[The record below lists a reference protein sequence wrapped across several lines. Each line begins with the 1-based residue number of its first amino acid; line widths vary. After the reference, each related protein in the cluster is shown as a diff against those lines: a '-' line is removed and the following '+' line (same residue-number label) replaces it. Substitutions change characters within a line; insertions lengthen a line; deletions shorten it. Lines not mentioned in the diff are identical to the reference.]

1 MAKTANLYAR
11 IEPEIKGE
19 AEKILEALGIPVSV
33 AINLFYKQ
41 IILQQGLPFNVSLNP
56 AKSNETATTLANAAA
71 TQSNFAKTRPQI
83 CSEPQTAYNANVNLK
98 NYSLTSTEE
107 PSDELLEA
115 LMNQVGE
122 AAKKSSAN
130 AELTIKKLQDKANS
144 IIAKNKISCYKTRH
158 RRA

>member
-56 AKSNETATTLANAAA
+56 TK
-71 TQSNFAKTRPQI
+71 SNFATTRPQI
-83 CSEPQTAYNANVNLK
+83 CSEPQAAYNANVNLK

-107 PSDELLEA
+107 PSDEMLEA

-122 AAKKSSAN
+122 AARKSSAN
-130 AELTIKKLQDKANS
+130 AEHTIKKLQDKANS
-144 IIAKNKISCYKTRH
+144 IIAKNKISCHKTRH